1 MRPST
6 STRQNPP
13 AKRPR
18 RMPSDHVGVLIA
30 AVFMIGG
37 GWAGLA
43 YLITTQP
50 PRIGAELWL
59 FFILLHLAVTGTVL
73 PVIRYLN
80 VTLFAG
86 HGIPPGG
93 VIVRQSVWV
102 GLYVVI
108 CAWLQILRALSVP
121 IMVFLASVFIVLEV
135 FLRMREASSDED

>member
-1 MRPST
+1 MRPPT
-6 STRQNPP
+6 PGQNQP

-18 RMPSDHVGVLIA
+18 RMPSDHVGTLIA
-30 AVFMIGG
+30 AVVMIGV

-43 YLITTQP
+43 YLVTTQP

-73 PVIRYLN
+73 PIIRYLN
-80 VTLFAG
+80 VSLFARWG
-86 HGIPPGG
+86 LPPGG

-108 CAWLQILRALSVP
+108 CAWLQILRALSLP
-121 IMVFLASVFIVLEV
+121 IMFFLASVFVVLEA
-135 FLRMREASSDED
+135 FLRMREASVDEA

>member
-1 MRPST
+1 MRPS
-6 STRQNPP
+6 P
-13 AKRPR
+13 APRPNQPASRPR
-18 RMPSDHVGVLIA
+18 RMPSDHMGVLVA
-30 AVFMIGG
+30 AVLMFAG
-37 GWAGLA
+37 GWTGLA
-43 YLITTQP
+43 YLVATQP

-80 VTLFAG
+80 VSLFASR
-86 HGIPPGG
+86 GIPPGG

-135 FLRMREASSDED
+135 FLRMREASGDEA

>member
-30 AVFMIGG
+30 AVFMICG

>member
-13 AKRPR
+13 TKRPR
-18 RMPSDHVGVLIA
+18 RMPSDHVGVLVA
-30 AVFMIGG
+30 AVLMIGV

-43 YLITTQP
+43 YLITTQT

-80 VTLFAG
+80 VSLFAG
-86 HGIPPGG
+86 RGIPPGG

-121 IMVFLASVFIVLEV
+121 IMFFLASVFLVLEV
-135 FLRMREASSDED
+135 FLRMREASSDDA